1 MSAHLF
7 APISTKLNERRARY
21 RCIHLQAEQTRWWRW
36 WSLNHQTKPSGS
48 AHATK
53 KHRNRVVPPRRL
65 SITLFLRATQT
76 ANEGHADPSFWT
88 LNVFPLRCGKVTI
101 FGHWIWAET
110 RERKLEEQ
118 FIRHELFLFFSIEI
132 WRTKTEPYGR
142 RDCIEYTQT

>member
-1 MSAHLF
+1 MLQFPRSRMRDAR
-7 APISTKLNERRARY
+7 AIDASISKLNKPDDDDDGHSIAKQNPRGR
-21 RCIHLQAEQTRWWRW
+21 HTRQR
-36 WSLNHQTKPSGS
+36 NT
-48 AHATK
+48 ATESS
-53 KHRNRVVPPRRL
+53 PPRRL